1 MHSEWNPPQGRVKS
15 ESWRGGQVMTGHW
28 LAPRIVLIL
37 ATMVFASGCASVQ
50 FVKEQ
55 LGLMDEKIAQET
67 ATRQQQVD
75 AVHVRMT
82 EMESTFSQKFA
93 DRNKYVVRE
102 TRTFLFDFNKAS
114 LKDAAITSLTELGRL
129 LKEDPNTLVEL
140 QGHADAVG
148 PDLYNLHLS
157 RERAASVVRYLM
169 KNFGVGTHR
178 ISWVGFGEET
188 PVADNNNDDGR
199 AQNRRVTM
207 KILVPA
213 VPGASVVQSRK

>member
-1 MHSEWNPPQGRVKS
+1 
-15 ESWRGGQVMTGHW
+15 MTGHW

-148 PDLYNLHLS
+148 PDLLPNRYS
-157 RERAASVVRYLM
+157 VKPGGSAAGGSGVASVKADGDASRP
-169 KNFGVGTHR
+169 R
-178 ISWVGFGEET
+178 REE
-188 PVADNNNDDGR
+188 
-199 AQNRRVTM
+199 
-207 KILVPA
+207 
-213 VPGASVVQSRK
+213 